1 MKTQRIGMAL
11 TLLNLAML
19 LGIVLSQARPL
30 IASQEPLPM
39 LRGRGLEIVD
49 AQGRIRATVSIEAAV
64 RHEGKDYPETVLLRL
79 INSRGGPVVKLG
91 ASENGSGLNL
101 ADGTRGFSGV
111 QMLAIDTGSFVKVR
125 DTKGREQ
132 VIRP

>member
-1 MKTQRIGMAL
+1 MKTQRIAMAL
-11 TLLNLAML
+11 TVVNLVLLI
-19 LGIVLSQARPL
+19 GIVLSQARPA
-30 IASQEPLPM
+30 IASQDVLPM

-49 AQGRIRATVSIEAAV
+49 AQGRIRASVSIQPGV
-64 RHEGKDYPETVLLRL
+64 QHEGKDYPETVLLRL

-111 QMLAIDTGSFVKVR
+111 QMLAIDTGSFVRVR

-132 VIRP
+132 FIKP